1 MAVIEVYSPAN
12 DVEEEEIDELYGQ
25 VLSEADRTCK
35 QDVLLV
41 VGDRMP
47 QLEIV
52 RR

>member
-1 MAVIEVYSPAN
+1 MAVIEVYSPTN
-12 DVEEEEIDELYGQ
+12 DAKEEEIDELYDQ
-25 VLSEADRTCK
+25 ALSETDKTCK
-35 QDVLLV
+35 QDVFRV